1 MKLTFILFAFFF
13 NFFNPI
19 SIKGEEVIDPSN
31 NQTENKFEAEPSINS
46 ESDVKKIHIV
56 KVGDTITSISKL
68 YSIEKDLIIKL
79 NDLKDENYIYL
90 GQNLKISDTNQITEN
105 NSNQNIY
112 HLVQKGENLTE
123 ISVRYGL
130 DLKYLIEIN
139 NLKDQD
145 SIEVGS
151 KLILREKNTINQKIS
166 TVSKN
171 EENNKLI
178 SEDNKTYGPL
188 TIEQNKLKELNDR
201 KILNALNQKKKK
213 IIIALRCETKDLDV
227 RIPGRKWRGWM
238 PAKEEFEKN
247 LLNDFC

>member
-13 NFFNPI
+13 NFFNPLF
-19 SIKGEEVIDPSN
+19 IKGEEVIDSSN
-31 NQTENKFEAEPSINS
+31 NQIENTFKGEPSINKKS
-46 ESDVKKIHIV
+46 EVQKIHIV

-139 NLKDQD
+139 KLKDQD

-151 KLILREKNTINQKIS
+151 KLILSEKNMINQNIS
-166 TVSKN
+166 TAAKN
-171 EENNKLI
+171 DGINKLT

-188 TIEQNKLKELNDR
+188 TIEQNKLKESNNR
-201 KILNALNQKKKK
+201 KILNALNKKKKK
-213 IIIALRCETKDLDV
+213 IIIALSCETKDLDV
-227 RIPGRKWRGWM
+227 RIPGKKWRGWM
-238 PAKEEFEKN
+238 PAREEFEKKSIK
-247 LLNDFC
+247 

>member
-1 MKLTFILFAFFF
+1 M
-13 NFFNPI
+13 
-19 SIKGEEVIDPSN
+19 
-31 NQTENKFEAEPSINS
+31 
-46 ESDVKKIHIV
+46 
-56 KVGDTITSISKL
+56 
-68 YSIEKDLIIKL
+68 
-79 NDLKDENYIYL
+79 
-90 GQNLKISDTNQITEN
+90 
-105 NSNQNIY
+105 
-112 HLVQKGENLTE
+112 
-123 ISVRYGL
+123 
-130 DLKYLIEIN
+130 KYLIEIN

-151 KLILREKNTINQKIS
+151 KLFLSEKDTINQKIS
-166 TVSKN
+166 LLAKDD
-171 EENNKLI
+171 EINKLI
-178 SEDNKTYGPL
+178 NEDKKTYGPI

>member
-13 NFFNPI
+13 NFFNPLF
-19 SIKGEEVIDPSN
+19 IKGEEVIDSSN
-31 NQTENKFEAEPSINS
+31 NQIKNTFEGEPSINQKS
-46 ESDVKKIHIV
+46 EVKKIHIV
-56 KVGDTITSISKL
+56 KFGDTITSISKL

-79 NDLKDENYIYL
+79 NDLKDENYIYV

-105 NSNQNIY
+105 NANQNIY

-123 ISVRYGL
+123 ISVKYGL

-139 NLKDQD
+139 NLKDED

-151 KLILREKNTINQKIS
+151 KLFLSENNKINQRIS
-166 TVSKN
+166 KVA
-171 EENNKLI
+171 ENDEVNKLI
-178 SEDNKTYGPL
+178 SEDKKTYGPI
-188 TIEQNKLKELNDR
+188 TTEQNVLEDASNR

-213 IIIALRCETKDLDV
+213 IIISLRCETKDLDV
-227 RIPGRKWRGWM
+227 RFPGRKWKGWM

-247 LLNDFC
+247 LLKDFC

>member
-13 NFFNPI
+13 NFFNPLY
-19 SIKGEEVIDPSN
+19 IKGEEVIDSSN
-31 NQTENKFEAEPSINS
+31 NQTENIFEGEPSINKKL
-46 ESDVKKIHIV
+46 EVKKIHIV

-79 NDLKDENYIYL
+79 NNLKDENFIYL
-90 GQNLKISDTNQITEN
+90 GQNLKIFDTNQITEN
-105 NSNQNIY
+105 NANQNIY
-112 HLVQKGENLTE
+112 HLVLKGENLTD

-130 DLKYLIEIN
+130 DLEYLIEIN

-151 KLILREKNTINQKIS
+151 KIILSKKNTINKEKS
-166 TVSKN
+166 TVAKN
-171 EENNKLI
+171 DGINKLI
-178 SEDNKTYGPL
+178 DKNNKTYGPL
-188 TIEQNKLKELNDR
+188 TIKQNKLKKLNDR
-201 KILNALNQKKKK
+201 KILNALNQKNKK

-227 RIPGRKWRGWM
+227 RIPGRKWKGWM

-247 LLNDFC
+247 LLSYFC

>member
-1 MKLTFILFAFFF
+1 M
-13 NFFNPI
+13 
-19 SIKGEEVIDPSN
+19 
-31 NQTENKFEAEPSINS
+31 
-46 ESDVKKIHIV
+46 
-56 KVGDTITSISKL
+56 
-68 YSIEKDLIIKL
+68 
-79 NDLKDENYIYL
+79 
-90 GQNLKISDTNQITEN
+90 
-105 NSNQNIY
+105 
-112 HLVQKGENLTE
+112 
-123 ISVRYGL
+123 
-130 DLKYLIEIN
+130 KYLIEIN

-166 TVSKN
+166 TIDKN
-171 EENNKLI
+171 EGINKLI
-178 SEDNKTYGPL
+178 SEVNKTYGPL